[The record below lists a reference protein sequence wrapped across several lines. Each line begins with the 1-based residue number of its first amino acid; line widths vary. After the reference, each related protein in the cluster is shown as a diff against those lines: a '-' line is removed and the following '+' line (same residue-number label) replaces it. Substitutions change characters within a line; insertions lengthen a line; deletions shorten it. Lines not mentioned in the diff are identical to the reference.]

1 VADKERTLPTSRPSA
16 TLTLVLKEVGG
27 AGQQRP
33 AALQG
38 NGGWRRR
45 APLPLVMYLAAAGV
59 GTIGVAD
66 HDSPLP
72 SKKDLLG
79 SPHAPD

>member
-1 VADKERTLPTSRPSA
+1 
-16 TLTLVLKEVGG
+16 
-27 AGQQRP
+27 
-33 AALQG
+33 
-38 NGGWRRR
+38 
-45 APLPLVMYLAAAGV
+45 MYLAAAGV